1 MARAP
6 RDRLYAHR
14 APRVGFFCFCGLA
27 CCCRSWRCVPGL
39 LQTAACM
46 TGILTEVRQGRGVEV
61 DDIAEAVAER
71 AGQQRSYPPIAGRT
85 LTPAS

>member
-6 RDRLYAHR
+6 GPALCSPCPARRLLLLLR
-14 APRVGFFCFCGLA
+14 A
-27 CCCRSWRCVPGL
+27 GL
-39 LQTAACM
+39 LLPFMPMRAGAAADRRVHDRHLDR
-46 TGILTEVRQGRGVEV
+46 GPPGRGVEV